1 MIIGAG
7 QPIVVVNSELVSLL
21 DADQLRAVLA
31 HEAGHKLSEHVL
43 YRTALVILIRLGA
56 SARLPL
62 ALLPIRAA
70 LLEWSRAGELTCDRA
85 AALVTRDP
93 LAVCRTLM
101 TLAGGAQA
109 GRLNLDAFM
118 RQGLDYREKGTGLER
133 LSRLLIDLNV
143 THPLPVRRMH
153 ELMTWVH
160 AGDYDPIIGGDY
172 LRRDE
177 PVRPRAEASD
187 AVAHYSE
194 RFRDFFREA
203 GETVSQAGQQ
213 LSDWVRGDGE

>member
-7 QPIVVVNSELVSLL
+7 QPMVVVTSELVSLL

-109 GRLNLDAFM
+109 GTRN
-118 RQGLDYREKGTGLER
+118 QGA
-133 LSRLLIDLNV
+133 LLRPGRH
-143 THPLPVRRMH
+143 HPPDRSGV
-153 ELMTWVH
+153 E
-160 AGDYDPIIGGDY
+160 
-172 LRRDE
+172 
-177 PVRPRAEASD
+177 
-187 AVAHYSE
+187 
-194 RFRDFFREA
+194 
-203 GETVSQAGQQ
+203 
-213 LSDWVRGDGE
+213 